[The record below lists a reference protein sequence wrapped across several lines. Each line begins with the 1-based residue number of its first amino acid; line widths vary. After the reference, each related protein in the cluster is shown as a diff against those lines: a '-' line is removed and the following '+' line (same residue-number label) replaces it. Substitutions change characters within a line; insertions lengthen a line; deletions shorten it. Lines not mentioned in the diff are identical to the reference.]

1 MNKIMKIALTLIFII
16 LLSILLTFIKLTLFG
31 TDTIYI
37 ADYMPSPDVVK
48 NSSDFPL
55 VALKATFTRG
65 IPLIIIHTIFTII
78 LSIILIK
85 QHILIGTKDFLYPLL
100 IFIVPLIIVLIELYL
115 QFGYSC

>member
-1 MNKIMKIALTLIFII
+1 MNNIMKIVLTLIFII
-16 LLSILLTFIKLTLFG
+16 LLSTLLTFIKLTLFG

-48 NSSDFPL
+48 SSSDFPL
-55 VALKATFTRG
+55 VALKATFTHG

-85 QHILIGTKDFLYPLL
+85 QHILIGIKDFLYPLL
-100 IFIVPLIIVLIELYL
+100 IFIVPLIIVLIELYS
-115 QFGYSC
+115 QFGYTC